1 MLVELLTINDID
13 SAGLVGT
20 DGDGSGIAV
29 ETVGIAAH
37 KVASSYG
44 LDRALATLVV
54 TDKVLDTAALNVTKE
69 AGSGSLGL
77 KDVAM
82 REVHEPAMAQTV
94 VAQIG
99 QGLRIMCFLFHTLM
113 ILHSCCDMRLQN
125 NKKRRKK
132 QLDEARKQVAEG
144 ATLKLV

>member
-1 MLVELLTINDID
+1 MVAERREGALSSRRSDAEHSALLMI
-13 SAGLVGT
+13 VY
-20 DGDGSGIAV
+20 SG
-29 ETVGIAAH
+29 
-37 KVASSYG
+37 
-44 LDRALATLVV
+44 V
-54 TDKVLDTAALNVTKE
+54 TDKVMETAALNVTKE

-82 REVHEPAMAQTV
+82 REVHEPAMAQTI

-113 ILHSCCDMRLQN
+113 ILHCCILSFARRGHFRLQN

-132 QLDEARKQVAEG
+132 QLGEARKQVAEG
-144 ATLKLV
+144 ATLKLVLEIRG